1 MQGEH
6 IFQLCRDTCTDAKGT
21 LSSCA
26 ATFVRTSSFNIN
38 RSALLCVLC
47 SAPSAL
53 LPCCPAASPPRCCTA
68 EAAPHQVRHHDAPH
82 REPPPARLL
91 FSKVERS
98 QAIPSLADHVQCRI
112 VDLKPHVPHAHHCLS
127 LDIRLPLDQAGPG
140 DCIDDK
146 STERFRL
153 RKPSNPQFPNSKTN
167 QHPHPAIGRKPG
179 DAARPLAPVLEA
191 FELLFFPANAGQS
204 RVAPPP
210 MLAVLASFVQRR
222 LAGWLAGG
230 RAAGRALG
238 CDASRHPDPD
248 PSGMNEVSWPC
259 CTLAPGC
266 KLQLIYR
273 RTAGACLVE
282 SAERKSGRTLDSQC
296 RRRGG
301 FGGLTEAVQSQRS
314 AGILSCSNRSTTFV
328 DSWTPPLTAVT
339 CPTE

>member
-1 MQGEH
+1 MQREH

-26 ATFVRTSSFNIN
+26 ATFARTSSFNIN

-167 QHPHPAIGRKPG
+167 QHPHPAIGPKPG
-179 DAARPLAPVLEA
+179 DAARPLALSWKLSSFFSSPPTRARAEWPHHQCLPC
-191 FELLFFPANAGQS
+191 LLLSCSG
-204 RVAPPP
+204 
-210 MLAVLASFVQRR
+210 
-222 LAGWLAGG
+222 GW
-230 RAAGRALG
+230 AAGRALG

-259 CTLAPGC
+259 CTLARVASC
-266 KLQLIYR
+266 NSFTDEQLEPAWWR
-273 RTAGACLVE
+273 VQ
-282 SAERKSGRTLDSQC
+282 SGRVDGHWTANVGDAA
-296 RRRGG
+296 G
-301 FGGLTEAVQSQRS
+301 S
-314 AGILSCSNRSTTFV
+314 AG
-328 DSWTPPLTAVT
+328 
-339 CPTE
+339 